1 MAKQLFTIDMIVME
15 RNENLMETTKETFQ
29 ENPLASERIGKL
41 LKQFAVPSIIA
52 MLVSAV
58 YNIVDQFFIGHS
70 VGALGNAATN
80 IAFPLAMMCTALA
93 LLFGIGGASNFN
105 LAMGAGKEEEAP
117 YDIGNAATMLA
128 GSGLFLFLITEL
140 FLDSILHLFGSPE
153 TVLPYARDY
162 VMVTAI
168 GFPFL
173 ILTTGGGHLMR
184 ADGSPKMTMIC
195 SMSGAIINVFLDAL
209 FVMGFG
215 WGMKGAAFATI
226 IGQIFSGILV
236 LRYLTRF
243 KTVKLTWKHLVP
255 RAVCLG
261 RIVSL
266 GAAACFNQLAMMVV
280 QICLNNLLKH
290 YGALSVYG
298 EEIPIACAGIVM
310 KVNQVFF
317 SIIIGISQGTQPI
330 EGFNYGARRY
340 DRVRD
345 TYLLAMKL
353 GMILYVA
360 AFLIFQIFPRQLL
373 LLFGEASEEYYRFGV
388 NYFRIFLAGTLLNFM
403 QPLTSSFFT
412 SIGKAYKGMFL
423 SLTRQII
430 FLLPLLFLLS
440 YLMGING
447 ILFAGPAADGMAF
460 VTAVIMVRREFRQM
474 KQLELHK

>member
-1 MAKQLFTIDMIVME
+1 ME
-15 RNENLMETTKETFQ
+15 FKEKTLT
-29 ENPLASERIGKL
+29 ENPLAAEKISKL
-41 LKQFAVPSIIA
+41 LKQFAIPSIIA

-105 LAMGAGKEEEAP
+105 LAMGAGRTEEAP
-117 YDIGNAATMLA
+117 YDIGNAASLLA
-128 GSGLFLFLITEL
+128 GSGILLFLITEL
-140 FLDSILHLFGSPE
+140 FLDPMLQLFGSPE

-173 ILTTGGGHLMR
+173 VLTTGGGHLMR

-195 SMSGAIINVFLDAL
+195 SLSGAIINVFLDAL

-226 IGQIFSGILV
+226 IGQIFSGVLV
-236 LRYLTRF
+236 LCYLTRF
-243 KTVKLTWKHLVP
+243 KTVKLAWRHLLP
-255 RAVCLG
+255 RSVYLR
-261 RIVSL
+261 RIISL
-266 GAAACFNQLAMMVV
+266 GAASCFNQLAMMVV

-310 KVNQVFF
+310 KVNQVFL

-345 TYLLAMKL
+345 AYLLAMKI
-353 GMILYVA
+353 GMALSAA

-388 NYFRIFLAGTLLNFM
+388 NYFRVFLGGTLLNFM

-430 FLLPLLFLLS
+430 FLLPLLFLFS
-440 YLMGING
+440 YLLGING
-447 ILFAGPAADGMAF
+447 ILYAGPAADGMAF
-460 VTAVIMVRREFRQM
+460 AAAVIMVRREFKQM
-474 KQLELHK
+474 KRLEKE